1 MAERQIG
8 QISKIHHAAGCGRRG
23 RPGALRL
30 GGVPM
35 PMRAGFDR
43 DRAGRR
49 IAAQSEIS
57 EQKEWG
63 DLP

>member
-1 MAERQIG
+1 
-8 QISKIHHAAGCGRRG
+8 
-23 RPGALRL
+23 
-30 GGVPM
+30 M

-57 EQKEWG
+57 EQKEWEG